1 MQFRKVGANRQIV
14 TTDINN
20 INDSQKANF
29 DIVLRDMLGI
39 TQGVITGLTHVSHT
53 GLNLTIALG
62 AISDGVTFRELL
74 TNSTIA
80 LPNAD
85 GTYKI
90 YLSFNQKDDLPVSGF
105 QLLNTATQQTEYN
118 VINTRTY
125 DSFNILSSITPP
137 ANSFIIGQA
146 VVATGVITSYTD
158 LRTFTEFGRIAIY
171 SLQKFTE
178 INRNT
183 ASRTN
188 NITGK
193 IINDTDL
200 TSNIWL
206 DIAIDNSHAGK
217 GIQVNAGTNIGAVG
231 INLISNNNVGVL
243 SNLTNNAIGFKSLIA
258 EDTIGFLSEAK
269 TGTVVNTI
277 GFKSNNNSIG
287 FYSYA
292 NVANA
297 GGFIY
302 QGSGNLVTG
311 QLAFYSAEAETGLF
325 LSITNQIEHQ
335 AKIETINDASHYL
348 KSGLNISTTGYGRG
362 IQIDKDGIDA
372 LTDDQYY
379 GIYGRNLNG
388 NGSGTFIKINDGDST
403 IKNYNTGIDI
413 QKSNYGIRINNSKY
427 NGIYLLDNQ
436 LINSIPLFIES
447 RKGVGSS
454 TAITQYGQ
462 VNVFDNAVVGL
473 NIKYSSSTDGIVNGD
488 GIKNSAITINSDTG
502 NTGKMCTAIDISGYK
517 NSGIFLTQSAGFS
530 SAIAVS
536 SSGAGVGLNVF
547 GQSSGNDASS
557 AIGTTNILRG
567 LNYYWE
573 VSTTN
578 VGFALHASGSTN
590 WSSTSNLTGVDLL
603 NLKTGLKVFDCKFP
617 IIIDRTTQG
626 GTIGIDVNNVYTG
639 YSATN
644 GQVGFLANNN
654 NKGFE
659 ASNNSIAGVYSHDN
673 VVGFF
678 ASNTNN
684 IHLHLEPR
692 TSLPSSPSD
701 GDIVM
706 MRNPSTN
713 INQLIIYQSNI
724 SSWKGIVASDT
735 I

>member
-39 TQGVITGLTHVSHT
+39 TQGVITGLSHISHT

-74 TNSTIA
+74 TNSTII
-80 LPNAD
+80 LPNID
-85 GTYKI
+85 GTYEI

-146 VVATGVITSYTD
+146 IVLTGSITSYTD
-158 LRTFTEFGRIAIY
+158 LRVFTEFGRIAIY

-183 ASRTN
+183 ASRLN
-188 NITGK
+188 KITGK
-193 IINDTDL
+193 IINDIDL
-200 TSNIWL
+200 TSNVWL

-217 GIQVNAGTNIGAVG
+217 GIQVNTGTNIGAVG
-231 INLISNNNVGVL
+231 INLISNNNIGIL
-243 SNLTNNAIGFKSLIA
+243 NNLTNNAIGIQSI
-258 EDTIGFLSEAK
+258 LS
-269 TGTVVNTI
+269 
-277 GFKSNNNSIG
+277 NNSIG
-287 FYSYA
+287 FKAIVNDNTIGFYS
-292 NVANA
+292 V
-297 GGFIY
+297 GGVGAISNNIGFKSENNLNGFNF
-302 QGSGNLVTG
+302 QGSHLNQEIG
-311 QLAFYSAEAETGLF
+311 FYCFNAETGIAL
-325 LSITNQIEHQ
+325 IDTNQTEHQ
-335 AKIETINDASHYL
+335 AIIATDNDASHYL

-388 NGSGTFIKINDGDST
+388 NGSGTFIKINDGDSA

-427 NGIYLLDNQ
+427 NGIYLSDNQ

-447 RKGVGSS
+447 RKGVSSS

-462 VNVFDNAVVGL
+462 VNIFDNAVVGL

-517 NSGIFLTQSAGFS
+517 NSGIYLTQPTNFS
-530 SAIAVS
+530 SAIAVL
-536 SSGAGVGLNVF
+536 SSGVGVGLNVF

-567 LNYYWE
+567 LNYFWE
-573 VSTTN
+573 VNTTN
-578 VGFALHASGSTN
+578 AGFALHASGSTN

-626 GTIGIDVNNVYTG
+626 GTIGIDVNNIYTG

-659 ASNNSIAGVYSHDN
+659 ASNNNIAGFYAHNDN
-673 VVGFF
+673 KV
-678 ASNTNN
+678 
-684 IHLHLEPR
+684 HLHLEPYI
-692 TSLPSSPSD
+692 TLPSSPLD
-701 GDIVM
+701 GD
-706 MRNPSTN
+706 
-713 INQLIIYQSNI
+713 LIIYRTGTNNQLCIWQS
-724 SSWKGIVASDT
+724 SSGLWEVH
-735 I
+735 